1 MEERAVFWG
10 LSQLEGWGQLRLNRA
25 MTGKNGV
32 PPEVLLRRNAAAL
45 PFPMTELADRW
56 QDVLDRTHA
65 VGGHILSWNDPKYP
79 SGLAQ
84 LTDAPN
90 LLHVKGQISAWSR
103 PLIAVV
109 GTRKCSD
116 AAARWAYRAGAHIAA
131 AGGTLVSGL
140 ALGIDIAAMRGAL
153 DAGGSVVA
161 CLGHGL
167 ERVHPKGHA
176 RSAEAMLDNGA
187 WVTEYPVDTH
197 VDRWHFA
204 HRNRIV
210 AGMASAT
217 LLVQSPANGGGM
229 ITARMALEN
238 NRDLLVLDPMEERLD
253 WEGNRFW
260 LKEGAKCIRS
270 VEDIVKA
277 ASVPKPS
284 LPIRRPPEGLIPVW
298 MALQGS
304 GGCSVSDVAEAVDL
318 TTTQIRRQLLA
329 LELGGWVRRSPG
341 GLFFPSAS

>member
-25 MTGKNGV
+25 MKGKKGIS
-32 PPEVLLRRNAAAL
+32 PEVLLRKNAAAL
-45 PFPMTELADRW
+45 PFPLTELADRW
-56 QDVLDRTHA
+56 QGVLDRTHA
-65 VGGHILSWNDPKYP
+65 VGGHIISWNDPAYP
-79 SGLAQ
+79 QGLNHVV
-84 LTDAPN
+84 DAPN
-90 LLHVKGQISAWSR
+90 LIHFKGQISAWRR

-109 GTRKCSD
+109 GTRRCSD
-116 AAARWAYRAGAHIAA
+116 AAARWAYQAGAFIAA

-153 DAGGSVVA
+153 DAGGPVVA

-167 ERVHPKGHA
+167 ERVHPRGHA
-176 RSAEAMLDNGA
+176 RSAEAMLENGA
-187 WVTEYPVDTH
+187 WVTEYAVDTH

-229 ITARMALEN
+229 ITARLAMEYH
-238 NRDLLVLDPMEERLD
+238 RDLLVLDPMEDRPD

-260 LKEGAKCIRS
+260 LNEGAKCISRL
-270 VEDIVKA
+270 EDIVKEA
-277 ASVPKPS
+277 AVPRPTI
-284 LPIRRPPEGLIPVW
+284 PRRRPPEGLVSVW

-304 GGCSVSDVAEAVDL
+304 GGCTVHDVAQAVEL
-318 TTTQIRRQLLA
+318 PPTQTRRQLLA

-341 GLFFPSAS
+341 GLFFPSVS

>member
-10 LSQLEGWGQLRLNRA
+10 LSQLKGWGQLRLNRA
-25 MTGKNGV
+25 MSGENGL
-32 PPEVLLRRNAAAL
+32 PPEVLLEKNAGAL

-56 QDVLDRTHA
+56 QGVLDRTSA
-65 VGGHILSWNDPKYP
+65 LGGHIISWNDASYP
-79 SGLAQ
+79 QGLTQ
-84 LTDAPN
+84 MIDAPN
-90 LLHVKGQISAWSR
+90 LLHVKGQISAWDR

-109 GTRKCSD
+109 GTRRCSD

-153 DAGGSVVA
+153 DAGGVVVA

-176 RSAEAMLDNGA
+176 QSAEAMLENGA
-187 WVTEYPVDTH
+187 WITEYPVYTH

-210 AGMASAT
+210 AGLASAT

-229 ITARMALEN
+229 ITARLAVEY
-238 NRDLLVLDPMEERLD
+238 NRDLLVLDPLEDRPD
-253 WEGNRFW
+253 WQGNRFW
-260 LKEGAKCIRS
+260 INDGATCISR
-270 VEDIVKA
+270 VEDIIKE
-277 ASVPKPS
+277 ASVRQPLVP
-284 LPIRRPPEGLIPVW
+284 RRMPPEGLVPVW
-298 MALQGS
+298 TALQGS
-304 GGCSVSDVAEAVDL
+304 GGCTVQDVAEAVEL
-318 TTTQIRRQLLA
+318 PNTQARRQLLA

-341 GLFFPSAS
+341 GLFFPSGS

>member
-10 LSQLEGWGQLRLNRA
+10 LSQLNGWGQMRLNRE
-25 MTGKNGV
+25 MKKPGV
-32 PPEVLLRRNAAAL
+32 LPEALLRQHAGAL
-45 PFPMTELADRW
+45 PFPLTELLERW

-65 VGGHILSWNDPKYP
+65 VGGQIISWNDAAYP
-79 SGLAQ
+79 AALTQ
-84 LTDAPN
+84 LPDAPN
-90 LLHVKGQISAWSR
+90 LLHVKGQISAWNR

-109 GTRKCSD
+109 GTRRCSD
-116 AAARWAYRAGAHIAA
+116 AAARWAYRVGAQIAA

-153 DAGGSVVA
+153 DAGGPVVA

-167 ERVHPKGHA
+167 ERVHPAGHA
-176 RSAEAMLDNGA
+176 RSAEAMLERGA
-187 WVTEYPVDTH
+187 WVTEYPIHTH

-210 AGMASAT
+210 AGLAATT

-229 ITARMALEN
+229 ITARLALEY
-238 NRDLLVLDPMEERLD
+238 NRDLLVLDPLEDRPD
-253 WEGNRFW
+253 WMGNRYW
-260 LKEGAKCIRS
+260 LKEGAKCVSRLDD
-270 VEDIVKA
+270 VVHA
-277 ASVPKPS
+277 AAIP
-284 LPIRRPPEGLIPVW
+284 RPFIPFRNPPDGLMPVW

-304 GGCSVSDVAEAVDL
+304 GGCSVQDVAGSVELPISSA
-318 TTTQIRRQLLA
+318 RRQLLA

-341 GLFFPSAS
+341 GLFFPCRS